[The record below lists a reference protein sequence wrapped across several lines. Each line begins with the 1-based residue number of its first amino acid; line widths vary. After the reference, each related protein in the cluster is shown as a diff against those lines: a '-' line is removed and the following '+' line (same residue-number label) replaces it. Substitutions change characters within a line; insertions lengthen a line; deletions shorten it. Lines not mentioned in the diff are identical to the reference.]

1 MKFQSKPFL
10 FMLSSAFMPW
20 CVGGQQ
26 ATFEPSIR
34 APVCVKLDT
43 IAMQGNAEFVDTDG
57 SGLPP
62 SFITTGKCTAVR
74 NHHKQFRVTS
84 I

>member
-1 MKFQSKPFL
+1 
-10 FMLSSAFMPW
+10 MLSSAFMP
-20 CVGGQQ
+20 CVSGQQ

-62 SFITTGKCTAVR
+62 SFITTGKCSVR
-74 NHHKQFRVTS
+74 NHHKQFRVKS